1 MCASRFA
8 LNNLVLIVDRN
19 RLQSYGSDAQVLNM
33 GDMAEKFRVFG
44 CNAVEVNGHDYTAL
58 EDVLSRAGLDEDPRP
73 TAVIAHTVKGRGV
86 SFMEDRLE
94 WHFKSPNEEQLAQ
107 ALEELSR

>member
-1 MCASRFA
+1 M
-8 LNNLVLIVDRN
+8 
-19 RLQSYGSDAQVLNM
+19 
-33 GDMAEKFRVFG
+33 
-44 CNAVEVNGHDYTAL
+44 
-58 EDVLSRAGLDEDPRP
+58 
-73 TAVIAHTVKGRGV
+73 IAHTVKGKGV